1 MRHSRRWLHLDFMAM
16 AVAAICLPGN
26 TALAQEGDAAKPGA
40 AAPVEAPAQP
50 EKAPAIQ
57 VIFQALQAG
66 APRFEDFLEQNRQS
80 FRTLLISELHFCR
93 RAGDLSSEQCQ
104 RIALRAGV
112 MVEPAVAEWA
122 RAQVRAAKKGGIRLA
137 SEPVPPN
144 QVKVVRD
151 VLQKLVHEYAT
162 PDQEERYEIEKKRR
176 AASRRETA
184 TLGLVARIDRTLIL
198 STGQRERIL
207 RVLDSNWD
215 EEWGVV
221 SGVIDDDPGPLPAI
235 PDRLIVPCLSAAQQR
250 AWGRLEKQG
259 IDATFAYVAA
269 VEAIMDGIP
278 SEFSDWLEA
287 GARQTQKP
295 PGAEKEDNAKKGSR

>member
-1 MRHSRRWLHLDFMAM
+1 M
-16 AVAAICLPGN
+16 
-26 TALAQEGDAAKPGA
+26 
-40 AAPVEAPAQP
+40 
-50 EKAPAIQ
+50 
-57 VIFQALQAG
+57 
-66 APRFEDFLEQNRQS
+66 
-80 FRTLLISELHFCR
+80 
-93 RAGDLSSEQCQ
+93 
-104 RIALRAGV
+104 
-112 MVEPAVAEWA
+112 
-122 RAQVRAAKKGGIRLA
+122 
-137 SEPVPPN
+137 PPN

-162 PDQEERYEIEKKRR
+162 PDQEERDEIEKKRR

-184 TLGLVARIDRTLIL
+184 ICGLVARLDRTLIL

-215 EEWGVV
+215 EEWCVV

-235 PDRLIVPCLSAAQQR
+235 PDRLIVPCLSPAQQR
-250 AWGRLEKQG
+250 AWGRIEKQG

-287 GARQTQKP
+287 APGRPRSRRRQRRKITPKRVHDDSPVVNGGSMIAVRGILRRLVLVTGTVVMSLFVP
-295 PGAEKEDNAKKGSR
+295 PAFAGGERRAGRC